1 MVKLIEPP
9 SSPDK
14 APVVE
19 ERAVLK
25 INSVP
30 WVLSWVSLK
39 SKFDLGSV
47 VPTPILALVKE
58 VIKGGRA
65 TDDEYVHPLFQDEKK
80 KKRLVKLIYKTQ
92 GKVLKEEK
100 EIKEIKITVKDVK
113 ILAKEVLGINV
124 TIL

>member
-1 MVKLIEPP
+1 MANIPITWNNANIIWNDNPYTWDDIAL
-9 SSPDK
+9 
-14 APVVE
+14 VE
-19 ERAVLK
+19 E
-25 INSVP
+25 I
-30 WVLSWVSLK
+30 
-39 SKFDLGSV
+39 
-47 VPTPILALVKE
+47 
-58 VIKGGRA
+58 IKGGRV